1 MQDITINVYAL
12 LGFCPSTTWWLKIHY
27 VLLYTVNSKFRHPL
41 RQTQKCNMEEHGP
54 WPLKLILKTVF
65 PLQKPGAAFNFL
77 CWRKCNL
84 DHLYIYNIRDCQ
96 NNVFQSAGHSLCP
109 SSPGEEERHGNTTF
123 FTRSPMFPLQMG
135 CSHGSHPMGFLKI
148 WSGRSARRSSAPFFG
163 ALLLRLRG
171 PGG

>member
-84 DHLYIYNIRDCQ
+84 DHLYIYIIYGIAKTMYFKVQVTVCVLLHPERRKDMETPP
-96 NNVFQSAGHSLCP
+96 SL
-109 SSPGEEERHGNTTF
+109 PGV
-123 FTRSPMFPLQMG
+123 P
-135 CSHGSHPMGFLKI
+135 CFLYKWAVHMAAI
-148 WSGRSARRSSAPFFG
+148 PWDS
-163 ALLLRLRG
+163 
-171 PGG
+171 